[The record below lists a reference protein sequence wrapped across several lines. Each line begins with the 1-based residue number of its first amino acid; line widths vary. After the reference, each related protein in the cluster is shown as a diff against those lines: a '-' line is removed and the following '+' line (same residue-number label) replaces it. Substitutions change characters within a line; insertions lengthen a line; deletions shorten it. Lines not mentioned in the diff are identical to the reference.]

1 MLTRHLYEVDEVAAA
16 ISWCIKKRREIDTA
30 FWVKE
35 LIDSEMT
42 DELYS
47 VLYSAWLWNVGIG
60 RLDVLRVLYDL
71 YHREEETG
79 EDDLLAFAVTL
90 ARIHWGYHDSSVF
103 TLLAFGAVDEYQ
115 WDRTVDVRVCINL
128 GVTDLE
134 KEFARACWTGKA
146 RLAWDLSRSLWQENK
161 ERTWLLVKEIQQLK
175 YNSAVMNQ
183 CLEILEKEECDTSW
197 ASRACAVAAICLS
210 REEAKYSIKP
220 FQPSLMSSIDDQVN
234 KWRGLEGRRKRRIFE
249 IPRDCLYWATRR
261 GRSTNEKKNLRKV
274 YCGSVAGCSLQDI
287 RGCPFWER
295 VIQEE
300 TPEASEDHF
309 QQFYATYFPDDI
321 PDEWSLEDQQKSH
334 GHGAL
339 IGSEVPN
346 YRKYAE
352 KWFRTVPSQVVWMGS
367 MDAMRLL
374 SKIDGIIEGWDKVY
388 EKDFKAMMS
397 DWDLTPAKKREFD
410 VRD

>member
-1 MLTRHLYEVDEVAAA
+1 
-16 ISWCIKKRREIDTA
+16 
-30 FWVKE
+30 
-35 LIDSEMT
+35 
-42 DELYS
+42 
-47 VLYSAWLWNVGIG
+47 
-60 RLDVLRVLYDL
+60 
-71 YHREEETG
+71 
-79 EDDLLAFAVTL
+79 
-90 ARIHWGYHDSSVF
+90 
-103 TLLAFGAVDEYQ
+103 
-115 WDRTVDVRVCINL
+115 
-128 GVTDLE
+128 
-134 KEFARACWTGKA
+134 
-146 RLAWDLSRSLWQENK
+146 
-161 ERTWLLVKEIQQLK
+161 
-175 YNSAVMNQ
+175 
-183 CLEILEKEECDTSW
+183 
-197 ASRACAVAAICLS
+197 
-210 REEAKYSIKP
+210 
-220 FQPSLMSSIDDQVN
+220 
-234 KWRGLEGRRKRRIFE
+234 
-249 IPRDCLYWATRR
+249 
-261 GRSTNEKKNLRKV
+261 V